1 MSRASIG
8 GRRLAAMAAGAIVA
22 ATLAATAAPATAQ
35 DASTAPAGEP
45 ITLRINGENASKDSL
60 TALAN
65 AYMEQHPEVTITLDF
80 KDFDTYM
87 GSVLNVA
94 DLPDA
99 PDIFEGNQGYVTD
112 GTLVGAGLIED
123 LDPYYEQYGWNDWY
137 GEGAKDQFRFTEDG
151 TTFGEGPLWGIAE
164 SADFVGVFYNK
175 EKLAALGLE
184 PPTTFAEFEAALA
197 AAAEAGETPIKLGN
211 LPGWPATHV
220 LGLAQGAYVRAQAM
234 RDWVFGV
241 DRATYASPENLK
253 AVESFKSWVDNGW
266 IDGPAANGLDYDPA
280 WQEFAEGDGVFLP
293 QGSWQTA
300 GLYERMGDNVG
311 FIAPPPGESGK
322 VVAVAALSLPF
333 HISSK
338 SANKDA
344 AAAFLDF
351 VMNPANGQAYYD
363 AGRVP
368 ASAGSVGE
376 PADPLTAEVAAA
388 WDRIAADAGL
398 IYYQD
403 WASDTMFD
411 TLTGSLQELVGG
423 RTSPEDFVNAVQDDW
438 AAFHADR

>member
-1 MSRASIG
+1 MRPSPSTARRMTALGASA
-8 GRRLAAMAAGAIVA
+8 LVAAALAAGAV
-22 ATLAATAAPATAQ
+22 PALAQ
-35 DASTAPAGEP
+35 DAEP
-45 ITLRINGENASKDSL
+45 VTLRVNAENASLDSL

-65 AYMEQHPEVTITLDF
+65 AYMEQHPEVEITLDF

-87 GSVLNVA
+87 AQVLNVA

-99 PDIFEGNQGYVTD
+99 PDIFLGNQGYVTD
-112 GTLVGAGLIED
+112 GTLVGAGLLAN
-123 LDPYYEQYGWNDWY
+123 LDPYYEQYGWHDWY

-151 TTFGEGPLWGIAE
+151 KTFGEGPLWGIAE
-164 SADFVGVFYNK
+164 SADFVGIFYNK
-175 EKLAALGLE
+175 AKLDALGVAV
-184 PPTTFAEFEAALA
+184 PTTFAELEAALA

-220 LGLAQGAYVRAQAM
+220 LGIAQGAFVPAQSM

-241 DRATYASPENLK
+241 DGATYASPENIE
-253 AVESFKSWVDNGW
+253 AVTTFKRWVDDGW

-280 WQEFAEGDGVFLP
+280 WQEFADGDGVFLP
-293 QGSWQTA
+293 AGSWLTA
-300 GLYERMGDNVG
+300 GLYERMGDDVG

-338 SANKDA
+338 SANADA

-351 VMNPANGQAYYD
+351 VMNPANGQFYYD

-376 PADPLTAEVAAA
+376 PADPLTAQVAEA
-388 WDRIAADAGL
+388 WDRIAADDGL
-398 IYYQD
+398 IFYQD

-423 RTSPEDFVNAVQDDW
+423 RTTPEDFVGTVQEDW